1 MKYIL
6 ITGGVISGVGK
17 GVISSSVG
25 AILKGCGLNVTSIKI
40 DPYLNI
46 DAGTFSPYEHGEV
59 YVLDDGGEVD
69 LDLGNYE
76 RFLDVKLHKEN
87 NLTTG
92 KIYQTVI
99 ERERKGD
106 YLGKTVQV
114 IPHITNAIQE
124 WIERVAIEPVD
135 KEGKV
140 PDVCVIELGGV
151 IGDIEGMPY
160 VEAMRQFQFKVGAEN
175 FCCCH
180 VSLIPETTGGEQK
193 SKPTQMSVRELRG
206 LGLSP
211 DLILARSKNV
221 LEDQLKQ
228 KISMFCHV
236 GPSQVV
242 SVPDVSSVYSVPNL
256 LYKQGLVDYFVNKL
270 HLDVPAID
278 PRSFLFNWKQLAERS
293 EHPFEEVKIAVVGK
307 YTKLEDAYMSVI
319 KALRHATLASMRKL
333 VIKWVEAEH
342 LEESARSD
350 NPVVYHEA
358 WQSLCSCDGV
368 LVPGGFGSRGSE
380 GKIEAARWARKNR
393 RPYLGICL
401 GLQIAVIEFARDI
414 LQWEGANSTELD
426 PDTPHPVVIEMP
438 EHNPGQ
444 LGGTMRLGKRKTIF
458 GKQGNSITRQL
469 YGNVDFIEERHR
481 HRYEVNPALTQYFEE
496 RGLHFVGQDVDGER
510 MEIVELE
517 DHPFYVGVQFHPEF
531 LSRPLAPSPPY
542 LGFILAACG
551 KLKNFLTRGGRLS
564 PQSSFKSIP
573 DLDGMMMYNEG
584 STSSVFESL
593 AANGRMT
600 PTSGRMTPTTLT
612 ESLLTV
618 KDIPTM

>member
-76 RFLDVKLHKEN
+76 RFLDIQLHRDN

-92 KIYQTVI
+92 KVYQTVI
-99 ERERKGD
+99 EKERRGD

-114 IPHITNAIQE
+114 VPHITTAIQE
-124 WIERVAIEPVD
+124 WIEKVALEPVD
-135 KEGKV
+135 KDGKT

-160 VEAMRQFQFKVGAEN
+160 VEAMRQFQFKVGPQN

-193 SKPTQMSVRELRG
+193 SKPTQMSIRELRG

-211 DLILARSKNV
+211 DLILARSK
-221 LEDQLKQ
+221 EELKDDVRQ
-228 KISMFCHV
+228 KVSMFCHV
-236 GPSQVV
+236 GPSQVI
-242 SVPDVSSVYSVPNL
+242 SVPDVSSVYSVPTL
-256 LYKQGLVDYFVNKL
+256 LHKQGLMDFLVNKL
-270 HLDVPAID
+270 QLKVPEID
-278 PRSFLFNWKQLAERS
+278 PLSFLYNWKQLAERS
-293 EHPFEEVKIAVVGK
+293 EHPFEEVKIAIVGK
-307 YTKLEDAYMSVI
+307 YTKLEDAYMSLI
-319 KALRHATLASMRKL
+319 KALKHASLACMKKL
-333 VIKWVEAEH
+333 VIKWIEADN
-342 LEESARSD
+342 LEESARSE

-358 WQSLCSCDGV
+358 WQSLCVCNGV

-380 GKIEAARWARKNR
+380 GKILAAKWARENKI
-393 RPYLGICL
+393 PYLGICL
-401 GLQIAVIEFARDI
+401 GLQIAVIEFARNV
-414 LQWEGANSTELD
+414 LEWEGANSTELD
-426 PDTPHPVVIEMP
+426 PETSHQVVIEMP
-438 EHNPGQ
+438 EHNPGD
-444 LGGTMRLGKRKTIF
+444 LGGTMRLGKRRTIF
-458 GKQGNSITRQL
+458 TKRVPSITKEL
-469 YGNVDFIEERHR
+469 YGNVDFVEERHR
-481 HRYEVNPALTQYFEE
+481 HRYEVNPSLTQYFEE

-517 DHPFYVGVQFHPEF
+517 NHPYYVGVQFHPEF
-531 LSRPLAPSPPY
+531 LSRPLSPSPVY
-542 LGFILAACG
+542 LGLILSSCG
-551 KLKNFLTRGGRLS
+551 KLKSYLSRGARLS
-564 PQSSFKSIP
+564 PQMGFKRLSECSNLGEIF
-573 DLDGMMMYNEG
+573 DNNKR
-584 STSSVFESL
+584 SSL
-593 AANGRMT
+593 ASECET
-600 PTSGRMTPTTLT
+600 VPTETSP
-612 ESLLTV
+612 
-618 KDIPTM
+618 

>member
-59 YVLDDGGEVD
+59 FVLDDGGEVD

-76 RFLDVKLHKEN
+76 RFLDVKLHRDN
-87 NLTTG
+87 NVTTG
-92 KIYQTVI
+92 KIYQMVI
-99 ERERKGD
+99 EKERRGD

-114 IPHITNAIQE
+114 VPHITNAIQE
-124 WIERVAIEPVD
+124 WIEKVAREPVD
-135 KEGKV
+135 KEGKI

-160 VEAMRQFQFKVGAEN
+160 VEAMRKFQFKVGMEN

-180 VSLIPETTGGEQK
+180 VSLIPHTTGGEQK

-211 DLILARSKNV
+211 DLILARSKSELQEKV
-221 LEDQLKQ
+221 KL

-236 GPSQVV
+236 GPGQVV

-270 HLDVPAID
+270 KLDVPAID
-278 PRSFLFNWKQLAERS
+278 PRSFLFNWKQLAERCD
-293 EHPFEEVKIAVVGK
+293 HPFEEVKIAIVGK
-307 YTKLEDAYMSVI
+307 YTKMEDAYMSVI
-319 KALRHATLASMRKL
+319 KALKHAALACMRTL
-333 VIKWVEAEH
+333 VIKWVEAAN
-342 LEESARSD
+342 LEESVRSE

-358 WQSLCSCDGV
+358 WQDLCVCNGV

-380 GKIEAARWARKNR
+380 GKIQAAKWARMNNI
-393 RPYLGICL
+393 PYLGICL
-401 GLQIAVIEFARDI
+401 GLQIAVIEFARGV

-426 PDTPHPVVIEMP
+426 PGTPHPVVIEMP

-444 LGGTMRLGKRKTIF
+444 LGGTMRLGKRKTVFKI
-458 GKQGNSITRQL
+458 QVNSISRQL

-481 HRYEVNPALTQYFEE
+481 HRYEVNPSLTQHFEE
-496 RGLHFVGQDVDGER
+496 RGLRFVGQDVDGER
-510 MEIVELE
+510 MEIIELE
-517 DHPFYVGVQFHPEF
+517 DHPFYIGVQFHPEF
-531 LSRPLAPSPPY
+531 LSRPLAPSPIY
-542 LGFILAACG
+542 LGFILAACD
-551 KLKNFLTRGGRLS
+551 KLKNYLARGGRLS
-564 PQSSFKSIP
+564 PHSSFKSLSN
-573 DLDGMMMYNEG
+573 LDDVLCEDICGCLEA
-584 STSSVFESL
+584 TSLTKGQEF
-593 AANGRMT
+593 T
-600 PTSGRMTPTTLT
+600 P
-612 ESLLTV
+612 V
-618 KDIPTM
+618 KET